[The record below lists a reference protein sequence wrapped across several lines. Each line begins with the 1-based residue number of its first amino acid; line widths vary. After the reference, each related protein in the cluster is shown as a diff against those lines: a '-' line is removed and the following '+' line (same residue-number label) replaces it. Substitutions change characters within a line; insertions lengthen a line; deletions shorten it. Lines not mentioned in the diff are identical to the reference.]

1 MPDIQQAVDLIKQGR
16 KGEAQPIL
24 QAYIRVNP
32 HDIKAWFWYVETLDS
47 VGKRIQLLEVCLKQN
62 PGNLQVL
69 KGLEMLQGKH
79 SYQQTAPV
87 NTVPK
92 IEPYTSLSRVFEKA
106 AGQSDMIYRDE
117 VPASSSLSEKHGWE
131 ESGYEPK
138 NNLPNIDIPENQNVI
153 AYIKSINSFYEPI
166 VPYDYDKV
174 NHERTHSD
182 FSGFII
188 DSASDLP
195 QNCKYVVHGCAAL
208 VHPESGIIFGFAI
221 SMSAYFRL
229 PLKTIK
235 EVDAHF
241 DKIFNKGRKKAAGN
255 RSDDKPRTGY
265 SPSLDKNWS
274 RYSMFLNASLVRK
287 CYEYY
292 GKRRDDNGIIQLD
305 VEHDLQKIHL
315 PTFFDKVLERLF
327 LLLILGGGFALIL
340 FILYIMDNL
349 KIRDVLDFFRNLR

>member
-1 MPDIQQAVDLIKQGR
+1 MPDIQQAVALIKQGR

-69 KGLEMLQGKH
+69 KALEMLQGKH
-79 SYQQTAPV
+79 SPQQTASV
-87 NTVPK
+87 NNMPK
-92 IEPYTSLSRVFEKA
+92 IEPYTSPNRVFEKA

-117 VPASSSLSEKHGWE
+117 APASSSLSEKHGWE

-153 AYIKSINSFYEPI
+153 AYIKNISPFFEPI
-166 VPYDYDKV
+166 VPYAYDKV
-174 NHERTHSD
+174 NNERNHPDLTDFIVSFAPKLPSD
-182 FSGFII
+182 
-188 DSASDLP
+188 
-195 QNCKYVVHGCAAL
+195 CKYVVYGSAAL

-229 PLKTIK
+229 PARTAK

-241 DKIFNKGRKKAAGN
+241 DKIFYKGRKKAEPRPDAG
-255 RSDDKPRTGY
+255 SAIGHF
-265 SPSLDKNWS
+265 PSLDSNWS
-274 RYSMFLNASLVRK
+274 KYGTYLTASLVRK
-287 CYEYY
+287 CYDYY
-292 GKRRDDNGIIQLD
+292 GKRQFDNGVIHLD
-305 VEHDLQKIHL
+305 TDQDLQKIHL
-315 PTFFDKVLERLF
+315 PNFFDKVLERLF